1 MVIFSNKIYFPLC
14 AQQQQQQ
21 QHLHRALLQSRTLP
35 LPFKPPSSLPGRK
48 NQTSLLLHAS
58 SPFNTSTSTLP
69 RASLLLF
76 QLQLSKASIHQVR
89 DRLKNLCP
97 AQISRSAV
105 ERSSSSV
112 QSSTWDVA
120 ASPLAKPAWKQP
132 GWDLL
137 WSWNVPETAPPL
149 YSLPPQSKET
159 YYVKHQVGSFS
170 FYDANI

>member
-1 MVIFSNKIYFPLC
+1 MLIFSNKIYFSLR

-21 QHLHRALLQSRTLP
+21 QQRLHHALLQSRALP
-35 LPFKPPSSLPGRK
+35 LPSKPPSSLPGHK

-76 QLQLSKASIHQVR
+76 QLQLSKASIHQAR

-97 AQISRSAV
+97 AQISRPSV

-120 ASPLAKPAWKQP
+120 TSPLDKSCLEATWMGPAVV
-132 GWDLL
+132 L
-137 WSWNVPETAPPL
+137 ECT
-149 YSLPPQSKET
+149 
-159 YYVKHQVGSFS
+159 
-170 FYDANI
+170 